1 MQNAQHRGESE
12 FIFPVGYQ
20 RFHRRQLF
28 NFPLN
33 RWYSQGYARREDMA
47 EVGEPSTTKAQQQPN
62 NSIER
67 AALRAAAD
75 ADRQA
80 PSNNHHL

>member
-1 MQNAQHRGESE
+1 
-12 FIFPVGYQ
+12 
-20 RFHRRQLF
+20 
-28 NFPLN
+28 
-33 RWYSQGYARREDMA
+33 MA
-47 EVGEPSTTKAQQQPN
+47 EVGEPLTTKAQQQPN